1 MSLIGKLSPIL
12 SSPALYLACQTLL
25 GGVRARQKCIAE
37 YVRPTSGLTVLDIG
51 CGPGYAIKCF
61 PLPRYYGF
69 DISPRYIQYAQAR
82 FSTHGKFTCRLF
94 DESTAATVPPVDI
107 VLMMGLVHHLADEEA
122 VKLFTTIKQVMK
134 AEGRLVTLDG
144 AYKPGQSAI
153 AKMILDKDR
162 GEHVRDEQGYVKLAK
177 KVFTRVQSATREDLF
192 LVPYTTVVM
201 QCSP

>member
-1 MSLIGKLSPIL
+1 
-12 SSPALYLACQTLL
+12 
-25 GGVRARQKCIAE
+25 
-37 YVRPTSGLTVLDIG
+37 
-51 CGPGYAIKCF
+51 
-61 PLPRYYGF
+61 
-69 DISPRYIQYAQAR
+69 
-82 FSTHGKFTCRLF
+82 
-94 DESTAATVPPVDI
+94 
-107 VLMMGLVHHLADEEA
+107 MMGLVHHLADEEA